1 MTSEEIEATIKRIQ
15 ECGEDGD
22 KNAAR
27 AVIAFMGGDHHREF
41 QDKLISLLRQADPK
55 TYSEL
60 SNDADADPKAYIELP
75 KDADGEVINI
85 GDVVYA
91 RYGDGDY
98 FNGRVH
104 SLEFEREATYA
115 YVCRDE
121 DSDLDQ
127 FATSRLHHGSHIPTA
142 RQILNEFA
150 HDVFNLGVDAARNN
164 ETQCMKTYDRRRE
177 MVKTYANELAPLL
190 SDEAETGFEAKEA
203 SR

>member
-15 ECGEDGD
+15 EYNEDGC
-22 KNAAR
+22 KNAAQ
-27 AVIAFMGGDHHREF
+27 AVIAFMSGEHHREF

-55 TYSEL
+55 TH
-60 SNDADADPKAYIELP
+60 IELP
-75 KDADGEVINI
+75 KDADGEVINV
-85 GDVVYA
+85 GDEVYA
-91 RYGDGDY
+91 RYSDGDY

-104 SLEFEREATYA
+104 SLEFGKEATYA
-115 YVCRDE
+115 YVRVDE
-121 DSDLDQ
+121 DGDLDQ

-150 HDVFNLGVDAARNN
+150 LDAYYLGVDAARNN
-164 ETQCMKTYDRRRE
+164 ETHCTKTVDKRRE

>member
-27 AVIAFMGGDHHREF
+27 AVIAFMGGEHHHEF
-41 QDKLISLLRQADPK
+41 QDKLISLLRQAD
-55 TYSEL
+55 T
-60 SNDADADPKAYIELP
+60 KAYIELP

-150 HDVFNLGVDAARNN
+150 HDVFDLGVDAARNN

-177 MVKTYANELAPLL
+177 MVRTYANELAPLL
-190 SDEAETGFEAKEA
+190 SDEAETGFEVKEA
-203 SR
+203 SL